1 MRYLI
6 FNSFPSQ
13 IGVDIVEILTHNPR
27 YKSASSYV
35 AMFEGQL
42 TAKEMTSILRF
53 CKELIIRFY
62 IYILNLVLVKL
73 IERYNNLSSICY
85 FLVAEREFH

>member
-53 CKELIIRFY
+53 CKE
-62 IYILNLVLVKL
+62 
-73 IERYNNLSSICY
+73 
-85 FLVAEREFH
+85 